1 MLIHPLLFTKPIG
14 WYENKEGTY
23 SRNSMLPF
31 QIFMEFPSA
40 DYYSHLRIYRRNYI
54 LAHPVLF
61 TKSFGWYGN
70 KEVNYSRNYI
80 ISYTLFIS
88 VPSEYCYLSTEC
100 IYHKFYGTSSCVI
113 YKIYWLGRQ
122 QGRYLYQTLYVRFST
137 IRGSPFSRL

>member
-1 MLIHPLLFTKPIG
+1 MKTKKGLIAEILCYLFK
-14 WYENKEGTY
+14 Y
-23 SRNSMLPF
+23 SWNFLQ
-31 QIFMEFPSA
+31 QIII
-40 DYYSHLRIYRRNYI
+40 YHLRIYRRNYI
-54 LAHPVLF
+54 LVHPVLF

-80 ISYTLFIS
+80 ISYTLLTA

-137 IRGSPFSRL
+137 IRGSPFSRLLFINIRYIEDILY